1 MTGLRALGATL
12 LCLSMVWCTRSAAL
26 AQSTSVV
33 EAAKR
38 RDTTAVRDAVARRVD
53 VNTPAGDGAT
63 ALHWAAHWDDSG
75 LADLLLRAG
84 AKVDAVNDLGVTPL
98 SLACANGSA
107 GMVKRLLASGADP
120 NRPRVPVPPLLTC
133 ARTGSV
139 DAVQALLAARA
150 DANAREPLRDQ
161 TALMWAV
168 AQGHV
173 NVARVL
179 IAHGADVQARARV
192 SRARI
197 NRANPNDITAAM
209 VGDVSQ
215 GGSTP
220 LLFAARHGDAQ
231 VADVLLAAGADVNDM
246 APDGT
251 SALTMA
257 VHGGHTALARL
268 LLDRRA
274 NPNII
279 GSGYSALHA
288 AVLRGNLDVVSA
300 LLQHGANVNA
310 RVRNGTMTT
319 RGSREY
325 FLPESL
331 VGATPLLLAA
341 RFLELDIMRALL
353 AKAADPSIG
362 LEDGTTVL
370 MAAAGLGSQTK
381 LFDRRDRIAVLK
393 PSDEPTAVPVVALA
407 LTLTAE
413 VNAAMALG
421 NTALHAAANMN
432 YPEVARMLIARGARL
447 DVTNLKGETP
457 LAVASGDEVRAV
469 LRSAQIPV
477 SAR

>member
-1 MTGLRALGATL
+1 MTGPRALTL
-12 LCLSMVWCTRSAAL
+12 LCLSMVWCTGASAL
-26 AQSTSVV
+26 AQGVPVV

-38 RDTTAVRDAVARRVD
+38 RDVTAVRAAIARRVD

-84 AKVDAVNDLGVTPL
+84 AKVDAANDLGVTPL

-173 NVARVL
+173 NVVRVL
-179 IAHGADVQARARV
+179 IAHGADVQARSSVTRV
-192 SRARI
+192 RI

-209 VGDVSQ
+209 VGEVSQ

-220 LLFAARHGDAQ
+220 LLFAARQGDAQ
-231 VADVLLAAGADVNDM
+231 VADVLLAAGAPVNDV

-257 VHGGHTALARL
+257 VHGNHTALARL
-268 LLDRRA
+268 LLDRQA

-288 AVLRGNLDVVSA
+288 AVLRGNPDVVA
-300 LLQHGANVNA
+300 TLLHHGANVNA
-310 RVRNGTMTT
+310 RVRNGTRTT

-353 AKAADPSIG
+353 AKGADPSIG
-362 LEDGTTVL
+362 LENGTTVL
-370 MAAAGLGSQTK
+370 MAAVGLGSQTK

-393 PSDEPTAVPVVALA
+393 PSDEPAAVPVVALA
-407 LTLTAE
+407 LTLTAD
-413 VNAAMALG
+413 VNAAMALE

-432 YPEVARMLIARGARL
+432 
-447 DVTNLKGETP
+447 
-457 LAVASGDEVRAV
+457 
-469 LRSAQIPV
+469 
-477 SAR
+477 

>member
-1 MTGLRALGATL
+1 M
-12 LCLSMVWCTRSAAL
+12 LCLSMVWCTGASAL
-26 AQSTSVV
+26 AQGVPVV

-38 RDTTAVRDAVARRVD
+38 RDVTAVRAAIARHVD

-75 LADLLLRAG
+75 LADILLHAG
-84 AKVDAVNDLGVTPL
+84 AKVDAGNDLGVTPL

-107 GMVKRLLASGADP
+107 GMVKRLLASRADP
-120 NRPRVPVPPLLTC
+120 NRPAVPVPPLLTC

-150 DANAREPLRDQ
+150 DVNAREPLRDQ

-173 NVARVL
+173 DVVRVL
-179 IAHGADVQARARV
+179 LAHGANIQARSSVTRV
-192 SRARI
+192 RI

-231 VADVLLAAGADVNDM
+231 VADALLAAGANVNDV

-257 VHGGHTALARL
+257 VHGNHAALARL
-268 LLDRRA
+268 LLERRA

-279 GSGYSALHA
+279 GAGYSALHA
-288 AVLRGNLDVVSA
+288 AVLRGNLDVVA
-300 LLQHGANVNA
+300 TLLQHGANVNA
-310 RVRNGTMTT
+310 RVRNGTRTT

-353 AKAADPSIG
+353 AKGADPSIG

-370 MAAAGLGSQTK
+370 MAAAGLGSQTR

-393 PSDEPTAVPVVALA
+393 PSDEPSAVPVVAVA
-407 LTLTAE
+407 LTLTAD

-432 YPEVARMLIARGARL
+432 YPEVARMLVARGARL
-447 DVTNLKGETP
+447 DVKNLKGETP

>member
-1 MTGLRALGATL
+1 
-12 LCLSMVWCTRSAAL
+12 MVWCTCASAL
-26 AQSTSVV
+26 AQSASVV
-33 EAAKR
+33 EAAQR
-38 RDTTAVRDAVARRVD
+38 RDATAVRAAIAQRVD

-84 AKVDAVNDLGVTPL
+84 AKADAANDLGVTPL
-98 SLACANGSA
+98 SLACTNGSA

-120 NRPRVPVPPLLTC
+120 NRPAVPVPPLLTC

-139 DAVQALLAARA
+139 DAVSALLGARA
-150 DANAREPLRDQ
+150 DANAHEPLRSQ

-173 NVARVL
+173 DVVRVL
-179 IAHGADVQARARV
+179 IAHGANVQARSSV
-192 SRARI
+192 TRAHI

-209 VGDVSQ
+209 VGEVSQ

-231 VADVLLAAGADVNDM
+231 VGDVLVAAGANVNDM

-257 VHGGHTALARL
+257 VHGNHTALARL
-268 LLDRRA
+268 LLDRQA

-288 AVLRGNLDVVSA
+288 AVLRGNLDVVAA

-310 RVRNGTMTT
+310 RVRNGTRTT

-341 RFLELDIMRALL
+341 RFLEPDIMRALL

-393 PSDEPTAVPVVALA
+393 DSDEPAAVPVVALA
-407 LTLTAE
+407 LTLTAD

-432 YPEVARMLIARGARL
+432 YPQVVRMLVARGARL
-447 DVTNLKGETP
+447 DVKNLKGETP
-457 LAVASGDEVRAV
+457 LALASGDDVRAV
-469 LRSAQIPV
+469 LRSAGATQ
-477 SAR
+477 